1 MHIKERVPR
10 VLAAVAGT
18 ARAMRRHKRR
28 TLAAGVAL
36 LLVTPL
42 LTGSGVDAPAVHER
56 KEQEA
61 GDTSGTAIESRKENT
76 MTTAVM
82 NYETMVVGER
92 PRRSLEELVDRVMD
106 ALFASN
112 HEQPQETVARRV
124 HDTRHLRKAGDLD
137 GALAVFASVEP
148 DTTAPNEVRWA
159 YAEWLSL
166 VRRTYRDYNLL
177 VYSQGT
183 GRAATLA
190 LHGDGTVEVLAVLG
204 ALRLPYGL
212 ITRS

>member
-42 LTGSGVDAPAVHER
+42 LTGSGADAPAVHEH
-56 KEQEA
+56 KEQET
-61 GDTSGTAIESRKENT
+61 GDTSTTAIENRKEHT

-82 NYETMVVGER
+82 NNRTMVVGER

-124 HDTRHLRKAGDLD
+124 HDSRRLRKPESTEGQ
-137 GALAVFASVEP
+137 EW
-148 DTTAPNEVRWA
+148 TA
-159 YAEWLSL
+159 
-166 VRRTYRDYNLL
+166 
-177 VYSQGT
+177 
-183 GRAATLA
+183 
-190 LHGDGTVEVLAVLG
+190 
-204 ALRLPYGL
+204 
-212 ITRS
+212 